1 LGKTHFGLWFIV
13 TESEPLSR
21 LTPRERRCLE
31 LVALHY
37 DTAQIAGELGISLTT
52 VNGYLADARHKLGAR
67 NRKEAARMLAHVS
80 SPSPVVAS
88 PPEIGGEFGRV
99 EGETGADVP
108 VSVQPNADLDPPRPK
123 RDGWTRALYFDR
135 PYQPHQFGKGARLGM
150 IVALVVAF
158 ALAMALAVIAV
169 VGLVSISTSL
179 RS

>member
-1 LGKTHFGLWFIV
+1 MP
-13 TESEPLSR
+13 ESNALSR

-37 DTAQIAGELGISLTT
+37 DTGQIATELGISVTT
-52 VNGYLADARHKLGAR
+52 VNGYLSDARQKLGAR
-67 NRKEAARMLAHVS
+67 NRKEAVRILTSGGPVDGGDLP
-80 SPSPVVAS
+80 PSDV
-88 PPEIGGEFGRV
+88 GGMFGRV
-99 EGETGADVP
+99 EEASADETPP
-108 VSVQPNADLDPPRPK
+108 VVQLKTEPAAIPQQR
-123 RDGWTRALYFDR
+123 RGFGQVLYFDR
-135 PYQPHQFGKGARLGM
+135 PYHPNQFGRGARLGM